1 MAAKDV
7 ASKSALEEVSEP
19 IEDRQKSN
27 LDAALSNSNDGKT
40 PPPLAAKLFA
50 VALIA
55 CISFGSHWSSGVT
68 GAMKSTIKKVAQA
81 IHQIN
86 RPFYLPLCRKWTSTT
101 SNFPSWKPAKTSW
114 LPSSCCLVVWL
125 QIALEVLV
133 RSISVDYLR
142 VNV

>member
-1 MAAKDV
+1 MATKDI

-19 IEDRQKSN
+19 PEDQQKTN
-27 LDAALSNSNDGKT
+27 LDTALSDSNDGKT

-81 IHQIN
+81 LNQISPPLTYCYAENGHQQ
-86 RPFYLPLCRKWTSTT
+86 RPIFPLGSQRRLHGYR
-101 SNFPSWKPAKTSW
+101 PHA
-114 LPSSCCLVVWL
+114 
-125 QIALEVLV
+125 A
-133 RSISVDYLR
+133 
-142 VNV
+142 